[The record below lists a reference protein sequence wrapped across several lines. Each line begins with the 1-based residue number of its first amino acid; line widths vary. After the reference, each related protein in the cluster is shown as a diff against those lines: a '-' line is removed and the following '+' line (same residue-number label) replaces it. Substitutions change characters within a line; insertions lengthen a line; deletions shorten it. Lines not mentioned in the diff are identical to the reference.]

1 MCRWIKKYGI
11 FISPSLWYKAHMS
24 QVKRIE
30 TTPPVQEINEI
41 DSTASLGN
49 DVTAEDNQ
57 AGSTHARRI
66 VMQANVSSE
75 DLKAGHI
82 VSVPNAMDVFKP
94 SYDMEKLDES
104 QKDSMQKLDFQKG
117 IVTGIKLKS
126 VYSNVAEPVSVG
138 VKLFS
143 NKPQITNNEGWLFTE
158 ANTDMGKAHTSET
171 DGYVNLVSVLPYEKS
186 RPNQEVY
193 APENLLNNRFIS
205 EYGGYT
211 LERLWD
217 GIVPFKGKDYFYV
230 ESDHV
235 ILKVIQK
242 NWEMLGINTDAEVKR
257 ENQYV
262 KVSKSVVNNVIK
274 QLYEQVICQIPYTS
288 FADMSARF
296 QANDVPEGNYKVMC
310 EFLVQYKYPAIQS
323 STAEEAE

>member
-1 MCRWIKKYGI
+1 
-11 FISPSLWYKAHMS
+11 MS

-30 TTPPVQEINEI
+30 TTPPVQEINEM

-66 VMQANVSSE
+66 VIQANVSAD
-75 DLKAGHI
+75 DLQAGHI

-186 RPNQEVY
+186 RPNQEV
-193 APENLLNNRFIS
+193 
-205 EYGGYT
+205 
-211 LERLWD
+211 
-217 GIVPFKGKDYFYV
+217 
-230 ESDHV
+230 
-235 ILKVIQK
+235 
-242 NWEMLGINTDAEVKR
+242 
-257 ENQYV
+257 
-262 KVSKSVVNNVIK
+262 
-274 QLYEQVICQIPYTS
+274 
-288 FADMSARF
+288 
-296 QANDVPEGNYKVMC
+296 
-310 EFLVQYKYPAIQS
+310 
-323 STAEEAE
+323 